1 MLMMMFD
8 GHAGLPGISDCC
20 TSTSGCSSLS
30 VGLSDSEQR
39 AASSPPS
46 GVIGIQGCG
55 VQLEQSAAGDG
66 GGRVEEGEAAVRLS
80 CSLRLPYLTRCHFLA
95 VFSVSQTTTGD
106 ERPASHI
113 KLFKD
118 L

>member
-1 MLMMMFD
+1 MDTPACLASPTAA
-8 GHAGLPGISDCC
+8 HQPAVVAASVLDCQ
-20 TSTSGCSSLS
+20 T
-30 VGLSDSEQR
+30 
-39 AASSPPS
+39 ASSPPS